1 MKKILQIFAD
11 NFARLK
17 GNIIAIVITCGLILL
32 PSLYVWFSLLAFWNP
47 EDSTGNVDVAVA
59 NCDEGYQSDLIP
71 TRIDAGGEVVD
82 ELRANDK
89 FHWVFVSEDQAI
101 EGVKSGEYYA
111 AIVIPKDF
119 SQDMVSIFSDDIENP
134 SIQYYVNEKE
144 NPIAPHLT
152 SIGASTIQ
160 SDIDQT
166 FSQTVANIALATNSN
181 LTRFLNGE
189 GISAYAQTLVEH
201 LDAAVDEMT
210 MDASQ
215 VRAFSALLQ
224 QSQTLIET
232 ATNALAGTGDI
243 TGQVNP
249 LVNETREGLDSALQG
264 TDGFATIASQ
274 ALSQAHATFSKIE
287 TAVNQAFDAMKDD
300 PAAVDRTLDSLQ
312 GDLASARQAYQQ
324 ARDAVAALDPNSTVI
339 PIIDSILTEI
349 DQLDNSISTI
359 SQQISASTTQVD
371 QARQRIVAVID
382 EATASLDS
390 VQSTYENTLKEQA
403 SDLHSSLDDLGGDA
417 EKIASELN
425 ETADT
430 LSSSSQPL
438 LESIASVRSSLDTT
452 AGSLEESAAS
462 LSISRDELAHALES
476 SDLEEVRRIIGDDP
490 TMLAH
495 ALTAPTKLEKHAVYA
510 VANYGSAMSP
520 FYTSLGLFIGAIF
533 LVIILKVRLTPERR
547 EELGDPKPYQE
558 YLGNLAFFM
567 MIALAQALLVCT
579 GNLFFLGVQCDNIF
593 LYYLT
598 GLACAFVFLNLI
610 YALTVAFGDIGKA
623 LAVILLVAQVAGS
636 GGELPI
642 QLSAQIFQDIY
653 PWLPFTHSMNLFQG
667 AIAGIYGD
675 QYLISMLCLLA
686 FVIPALILGLVL
698 RKPIMKLNDFI
709 DEQLAK
715 TGVL

>member
-17 GNIIAIVITCGLILL
+17 GNIIAIVIMCGLVLL

-71 TRIDAGGEVVD
+71 TRIDAGGDVVD

-89 FHWVFVSEDQAI
+89 FHWIFVDEDEAI

-119 SQDMVSIFSDDIENP
+119 STDMVSIFSDDIENP

-160 SDIDQT
+160 NDIDQT

-189 GISAYAQTLVEH
+189 GISAYAHTLVEH
-201 LDAAVDEMT
+201 LDSAVDEMT

-215 VRAFSALLQ
+215 IRAFSALLQ

-232 ATNALAGTGDI
+232 ATNALEGTGAI
-243 TGQVNP
+243 TDQVGP
-249 LVNETREGLDSALQG
+249 LVSETKEGLDSALQG
-264 TDGFATIASQ
+264 ADGFATIASQ
-274 ALSQAHATFSKIE
+274 ALSQARTTFSKIE
-287 TAVNQAFDAMKDD
+287 TATNQAFDAMKND
-300 PAAVDRTLDSLQ
+300 PAAVGRTLDSLQ
-312 GDLASARQAYQQ
+312 GDLASAKQAYQQ

-339 PIIDSILTEI
+339 PIIDSILSEI
-349 DQLDNSISTI
+349 DQLDATISSI
-359 SQQISASTTQVD
+359 SQQIDSGATQID
-371 QARQRIVAVID
+371 QARQKITAVID
-382 EATASLDS
+382 EATASLDD
-390 VQSTYENTLKEQA
+390 VQSTYESTLKEQA
-403 SDLHSSLDDLGGDA
+403 SSLHSSLDDLGGDA
-417 EKIASELN
+417 EKIASELD

-430 LSSSSQPL
+430 LANSSRPL

-452 AGSLEESAAS
+452 AGLLEESAAS
-462 LSISRDELAHALES
+462 LSTSRDELARALES

-490 TMLAH
+490 TTLAH
-495 ALTAPTKLEKHAVYA
+495 ALTAPTKLEKHEVYA

-533 LVIILKVRLTPERR
+533 LVIILKVKLTPERR
-547 EELGDPKPYQE
+547 EKLGAPLPYQE

-567 MIALAQALLVCT
+567 VIALAQALLVCT
-579 GNLFFLGVQCDNIF
+579 GNLFFLGVQCENIF

-598 GLACAFVFLNLI
+598 GLACSFVFMNLI
-610 YALTVAFGDIGKA
+610 YALVAAFGDIGKA
-623 LAVILLVAQVAGS
+623 LSVILLVAQVAGS

-667 AIAGIYGD
+667 AIAGVYGD

>member
-17 GNIIAIVITCGLILL
+17 GNIIAIVITCGLVLL

-47 EDSTGNVDVAVA
+47 EDNTGNVDVAVA

-89 FHWVFVSEDQAI
+89 FHWIFVDEDQAI
-101 EGVKSGEYYA
+101 EGVRSGEYYA

-119 SQDMVSIFSDDIENP
+119 SKDMVSIFSDDIEDP

-152 SIGASTIQ
+152 SIGATTIQ
-160 SDIDQT
+160 NDIDQT
-166 FSQTVANIALATNSN
+166 FSQTVTDIALSTNSN

-189 GISAYAQTLVEH
+189 GISAYAETLVNH
-201 LDAAVDEMT
+201 LESAIDEMK

-215 VRAFSALLQ
+215 IRAFSALLQ
-224 QSQTLIET
+224 QSRTLIET
-232 ATNALAGTGDI
+232 ATGALDSTGTIGE
-243 TGQVNP
+243 QVSP
-249 LVNETREGLDSALQG
+249 LVNETKEGLDDALQG

-274 ALSQAHATFSKIE
+274 ALDQARGSFEKIRS
-287 TAVNQAFDAMKDD
+287 AANGAFDSMKND
-300 PAAVDRTLDSLQ
+300 PAAVSATLQALKGDLDSTK
-312 GDLASARQAYQQ
+312 RAYQQ
-324 ARDAVAALDPNSTVI
+324 ARDAVSALDPNSTVI
-339 PIIDSILTEI
+339 PIIDSILSEI
-349 DQLDNSISTI
+349 DQLDTSIDEI
-359 SQQISASTTQVD
+359 SQQIASGTSGIDT
-371 QARQRIVAVID
+371 ARQRITAVID
-382 EATASLDS
+382 EATSSLES
-390 VQSTYENTLKEQA
+390 AQATYENTLKGQA
-403 SDLHSSLDDLGGDA
+403 ESLRSSLDRLGNDA
-417 EKIASELN
+417 NDIANELD
-425 ETADT
+425 ETATT
-430 LSSSSQPL
+430 LANSSKPL
-438 LESIASVRSSLDTT
+438 VESIDQVRSSLDTT
-452 AGSLEESAAS
+452 AGLLEESAAS
-462 LSISRDELAHALES
+462 LSTSREELIRALAS
-476 SDLEEVRRIIGDDP
+476 NDLEEVRRIIGDDP
-490 TMLAH
+490 TTLAH

-533 LVIILKVRLTPERR
+533 LVIILKVRLTPQRR

-558 YLGNLAFFM
+558 YFGNLAFFM
-567 MIALAQALLVCT
+567 VIALAQALLVCT

-667 AIAGIYGD
+667 AIAGIYGN

-686 FVIPALILGLVL
+686 FVAPALILGLVL